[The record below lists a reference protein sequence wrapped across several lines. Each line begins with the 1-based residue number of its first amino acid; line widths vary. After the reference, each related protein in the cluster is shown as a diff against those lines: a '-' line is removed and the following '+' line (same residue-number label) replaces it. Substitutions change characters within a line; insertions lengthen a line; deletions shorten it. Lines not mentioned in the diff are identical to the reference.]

1 MQINFEKMLFIDM
14 KHEGVPCKTKITMK
28 FKVMN
33 VLTIITITVIVGDN
47 SQSLDVMTIRCFD
60 GLFNLIIKWFTAT
73 TKLEK

>member
-14 KHEGVPCKTKITMK
+14 KHEGVQCKTKITMK

-47 SQSLDVMTIRCFD
+47 SQSLDVMTIRCYD
-60 GLFNLIIKWFTAT
+60 GLFNLIIKWFTTT